1 MTQLLQQSIQINAPA
16 TLVEQCLTDLHL
28 MHQWLNPLLRCE
40 PLGEV
45 WTTEIGSRS
54 RFMIQI
60 PRIKPTLNVVVIE
73 RQPGLIV
80 WGFKG
85 FFQGSDRWEC
95 QPLSQGTLLINS
107 FEFKIPNPIISW
119 GFNTFAASWTQSD
132 MWSQLVRFKNV
143 AEGLAKSPKYAL

>member
-16 TLVEQCLTDLHL
+16 TLVEQCLTDLNL

-54 RFMIQI
+54 RFIIQI
-60 PRIKPTLNVVVIE
+60 PGIKPTLNVVVIE

-95 QPLSQGTLLINS
+95 QPMERGTLLINC
-107 FEFKIPNPIISW
+107 FEFEIPNPLVSW
-119 GFNTFAASWTQSD
+119 GFQLFAAQWTSQD
-132 MWSQLVRFKNV
+132 MQAQLRRLKRV
-143 AEGLAKSPKYAL
+143 AEAIYQTESI